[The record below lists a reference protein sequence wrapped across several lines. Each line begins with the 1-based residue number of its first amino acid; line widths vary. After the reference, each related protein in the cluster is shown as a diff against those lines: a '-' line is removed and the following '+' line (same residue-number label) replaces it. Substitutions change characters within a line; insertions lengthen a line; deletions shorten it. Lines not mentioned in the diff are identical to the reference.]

1 MAAPLSA
8 KGAPIKRG
16 PCAQCETMFT
26 ALSSMLEAAVSVG
39 VDAAAGL
46 LFEVEASSA
55 ALASLRQSDNDLTDP
70 DDLRKASEI
79 LCQAMEDDGQRRQLL
94 TSDGT
99 EVDSFFMDL
108 LLRSICSSDV
118 VRTNNSYSFP
128 SASVLLTLDTHTLV
142 CPADAYLGHPGVS
155 QGNRRY

>member
-1 MAAPLSA
+1 
-8 KGAPIKRG
+8 
-16 PCAQCETMFT
+16 MFT

-46 LFEVEASSA
+46 LFEAEASST

-70 DDLRKASEI
+70 DDLREASAI
-79 LCQAMEDDGQRRQLL
+79 LCQAMEDDEQRRQLL

-118 VRTNNSYSFP
+118 VRTTAILF
-128 SASVLLTLDTHTLV
+128 HQ
-142 CPADAYLGHPGVS
+142 H
-155 QGNRRY
+155 QFF